1 MSFFFFC
8 PLRSFSFS
16 FRYISQPHHCFPFSS
31 PLLPLPSTINQ
42 ATKRS
47 STPPTNPL
55 PLLLTSRCY
64 HPTPWTEIAALA
76 EKAGWQV
83 ILGTEAVI
91 YQGLEQDKYW
101 TGKELEELPV
111 EEVKEVIA
119 NELLK
124 SKL

>member
-1 MSFFFFC
+1 LTPSPSF
-8 PLRSFSFS
+8 P
-16 FRYISQPHHCFPFSS
+16 
-31 PLLPLPSTINQ
+31 
-42 ATKRS
+42 
-47 STPPTNPL
+47 
-55 PLLLTSRCY
+55 TSRCY

-101 TGKELEELPV
+101 TGKELAELPV